1 MVAEDAVLFDDL
13 YIPNSGGIQDSG
25 GGLGTRKSGGGGNL
39 AGLGIGNLNFGR
51 SPKGKSHCA
60 KEGKQEESVH
70 RFVILKPDRPVRK
83 GCRI

>member
-1 MVAEDAVLFDDL
+1 MVAEDSVLFDDL
-13 YIPNSGGIQDSG
+13 YIPNSGGIQDSC
-25 GGLGTRKSGGGGNL
+25 GGLSTGKSGGGGNL
-39 AGLGIGNLNFGR
+39 AGLGVGNLNFGR
-51 SPKGKSHCA
+51 SPKGEGHCS